1 MFRWLR
7 LGDRRGNVAVIA
19 ALCAPLMMLMVGAAI
34 DYGYALNINQRLNEA
49 ADTAVLSAISPSIA
63 QGAGSYAKAYN
74 GGHGPMYNVAI
85 NTFNTNTSSIAL
97 NVTKAANITQ
107 NINNNASTYTA
118 TITYST
124 SVPTFFAGLVGIS
137 SIPISG
143 HAQATTSPL
152 TFIRYYI
159 LLDISQSM
167 GIAASQ
173 TEMQELYQRIAQYGQ
188 GTGGEAGCVFGCHVQ
203 GTLANGQPQAYPN
216 EDYAHY
222 LSPYINLRIDSANT
236 AIDDIVNT
244 AISDENATTPNISI
258 GLYTMTGYPSATITP
273 VFPTNQTTPTSTN
286 NVKWQATTNLSPWK
300 SVSVDLGPNDIGG
313 EGDSDLTN
321 ELNNFAASLPAQG
334 TGASA
339 ASPLNYVFLI
349 TDGVVDT
356 SNPSCTYGHCMAAL
370 QANACNALKQV
381 ATVGVIYTTYL
392 PIYSDPSNPAN
403 NPTTGP
409 FENDYYTLVFNTANA
424 ANNNISIQNQL
435 LPNLTACAT
444 SSNYFFQASYGSD
457 IVAAMQALFAT
468 SLQSVRLTQ

>member
-1 MFRWLR
+1 
-7 LGDRRGNVAVIA
+7 
-19 ALCAPLMMLMVGAAI
+19 
-34 DYGYALNINQRLNEA
+34 
-49 ADTAVLSAISPSIA
+49 
-63 QGAGSYAKAYN
+63 
-74 GGHGPMYNVAI
+74 
-85 NTFNTNTSSIAL
+85 
-97 NVTKAANITQ
+97 
-107 NINNNASTYTA
+107 
-118 TITYST
+118 
-124 SVPTFFAGLVGIS
+124 
-137 SIPISG
+137 
-143 HAQATTSPL
+143 
-152 TFIRYYI
+152 
-159 LLDISQSM
+159 M